1 MKQFLILLLF
11 VPFWFACKSG
21 GPETDPVKDSLTNET
36 NKLSSLNG
44 AQAASLDSFFR
55 AMNDIQ
61 SNLDEIKTKEKI
73 ISHDT
78 AGGDVSG
85 RKEQITNDIQSI
97 YDLMVKNKQRLAA
110 AKKSLKSANLKI
122 ASMQT
127 TIDNLTVEL
136 ASKETE
142 ITELKD
148 QLEKLNL
155 ELSNLTMNYTELQ
168 TESDVKTSVINTA
181 YYAFG
186 TSKELTKQGVLTKEG
201 GFIGLGKTQ
210 KLSDNM
216 NTQYFTKIDASAT
229 KEIQLSAKKAKLVT
243 THPAGSYKIDG
254 TDGHADKLII
264 LDTEKFWSVSKYC
277 VIVVE

>member
-1 MKQFLILLLF
+1 MKKLLILLVAL
-11 VPFWFACKSG
+11 PLWFSCNNG
-21 GPETDPVKDSLTNET
+21 EPEKDPVKDSLTNVT
-36 NKLSSLNG
+36 NELSGING

-78 AGGDVSG
+78 ASGDVSG
-85 RKEQITNDIQSI
+85 RKDQITNDIQAI

-110 AKKSLKSANLKI
+110 AKKNLKTANLKI

-136 ASKETE
+136 AAKETE

-168 TESDVKTSVINTA
+168 TESDVKTNVINTA

-186 TSKELTKQGVLTKEG
+186 TSKELTKQGVLTKDG
-201 GFIGLGKTQ
+201 GFIGLGKSQ

-216 NTQYFTKIDASAT
+216 NTEYFTKIDISAI

-243 THPAGSYKIDG
+243 THPAGSYKIEG
-254 TDGHADKLII
+254 TDGHADKLTI
-264 LDTEKFWSVSKYC
+264 LDSDKFWSVSKYC

>member
-1 MKQFLILLLF
+1 
-11 VPFWFACKSG
+11 
-21 GPETDPVKDSLTNET
+21 
-36 NKLSSLNG
+36 
-44 AQAASLDSFFR
+44 
-55 AMNDIQ
+55 
-61 SNLDEIKTKEKI
+61 
-73 ISHDT
+73 
-78 AGGDVSG
+78 
-85 RKEQITNDIQSI
+85 
-97 YDLMVKNKQRLAA
+97 
-110 AKKSLKSANLKI
+110 
-122 ASMQT
+122 MQT

-168 TESDVKTSVINTA
+168 TESDVKTDVINTA

-186 TSKELTKQGVLTKEG
+186 TAKELTKQGVLTKEG

-216 NTQYFTKIDASAT
+216 NTSYFTKMDITAT

-254 TDGHADKLII
+254 ADGKADKLII
-264 LDTEKFWSVSKYC
+264 LDADKFWSVSKYC